1 MNFLEKFNQDCK
13 ETKKLL
19 KSDVDKLKKLQW
31 PGNIRELQQAIH
43 LLVATAIDDNINVD
57 PYIKKKMN
65 QQQSVFDQF
74 AGLKAV
80 TPDYEKKMMNKA
92 LNDAGSIAAA
102 SRLLN
107 MSRTTFR
114 DRMKKYQIDF
124 AKLT

>member
-1 MNFLEKFNQDCK
+1 
-13 ETKKLL
+13 
-19 KSDVDKLKKLQW
+19 
-31 PGNIRELQQAIH
+31 
-43 LLVATAIDDNINVD
+43 VATSIDETINVD
-57 PYIKKKMN
+57 PYIKNKMN

-124 AKLT
+124 EKLT